1 MTATATAP
9 ARRGR
14 PPKRDT
20 AFRYGNPE
28 NRPKRP
34 TPLPGYRPKRKLPT
48 GAHAHIESRNLP
60 ITMPSIPD
68 RGIDDESLGLTR
80 NDAAQLKA
88 EGWLTV
94 VLAQQLRDEAK
105 ARDAARLAS
114 ARSLAPGPTIAV
126 EVPDDAVAL
135 LAPTDVLDDVDQG
148 ILRELRRLTAR
159 PPTRWRAAAA

>member
-1 MTATATAP
+1 MTTTAP
-9 ARRGR
+9 ARSPR
-14 PPKRDT
+14 RDT
-20 AFRYGNPE
+20 PFRYGNPQ
-28 NRPKRP
+28 NRPPKP

-60 ITMPSIPD
+60 ITMPTPPD
-68 RGIDDESLGLTR
+68 RGITDESLGLTR

-114 ARSLAPGPTIAV
+114 AEKLAPGPTIAV
-126 EVPDDAVAL
+126 EVPDDSVAL
-135 LAPTDVLDDVDQG
+135 IAPTDQLNDIDQG
-148 ILRELRRLTAR
+148 ILRELRRLTAM
-159 PPTRWRAAAA
+159 PPSRWRAAAA